1 MPSRAAWVEI
11 DLGAIAHN
19 YTEIRRHTRPDAKLC
34 AVVKADAYGHGAI
47 AVARKAIAAGAEY
60 LAVAT
65 ISEAMKLREAGFTT
79 PLLILGLTKPDSSFD
94 IVDADLTQTVCRLD
108 LVQALSA
115 EAVAQG
121 KRVKVHLAVDT
132 GLGRIGVHPAEAAA
146 FARAV
151 TALPGIELEGI
162 FSHFALADITD
173 KTYTMEQIRRFQ
185 EACNA
190 IEAEGIR
197 IPIHHIAESAAILD
211 LPDVHFD
218 MVRAGILQYGLWPSD
233 EVTRPLNLRPAMK
246 FCARIVYIK
255 TIPPGTSIGYGRNF
269 IAERESRI
277 ATISVGYADGY
288 LRAYAG
294 GCVEVRG
301 KRAPIAGRI
310 CMDQCMIDI
319 TDIPEAK
326 LGDRVTLF
334 GSETLTADDLAR
346 LANTISYEVLC
357 LVSKHVSR
365 IYVE

>member
-19 YTEIRRHTRPDAKLC
+19 YKEIRRHTRKDAKLC

-65 ISEAMKLREAGFTT
+65 ISEALKLREAGFTT

-121 KRVKVHLAVDT
+121 KKVKVHIAVDT
-132 GLGRIGVHPAEAAA
+132 GLGRIGVRPEDAVH
-146 FARAV
+146 FARII
-151 TALPGIELEGI
+151 TTMPGIELEGV
-162 FSHFALADITD
+162 FSHFALADIKD
-173 KTYTMEQIRRFQ
+173 KSFTMEQIRLFQ
-185 EACNA
+185 AACA
-190 IEAEGIR
+190 SIEAAGIH
-197 IPIHHIAESAAILD
+197 IPLRHIAESAAILD

-233 EVTRPLNLRPAMK
+233 EVTHPLNLRPAMK

-288 LRAYAG
+288 LRAYTG
-294 GCVEVRG
+294 GFVEVHG

-319 TDIPEAK
+319 TDVPEAK
-326 LGDRVTLF
+326 AGDIVTLF
-334 GSETLTADDLAR
+334 GSDTLTADDLAR
-346 LANTISYEVLC
+346 WANTISYEVLC

-365 IYVE
+365 IYME

>member
-19 YTEIRRHTRPDAKLC
+19 YKEIRKHMQTGAKLC

-132 GLGRIGVHPAEAAA
+132 GLGRIGVRPEDAVH
-146 FARAV
+146 FARII
-151 TALPGIELEGI
+151 TAMPGIELEGV

-173 KTYTMEQIRRFQ
+173 KTFSIEQIRRFQ

-190 IEAEGIR
+190 IEAVGID
-197 IPIHHIAESAAILD
+197 IPIRHIAESAAILD

-233 EVTRPLNLRPAMK
+233 EVTRPLNLRPAMR

-269 IAERESRI
+269 IAARESRI

-288 LRAYAG
+288 LRAYTG
-294 GCVEVRG
+294 GFVEVCG

-326 LGDRVTLF
+326 LGDIVTLF
-334 GSETLTADDLAR
+334 GSQTLTADDLAR
-346 LANTISYEVLC
+346 WADTISYEVLC

>member
-19 YTEIRRHTRPDAKLC
+19 YKEIRRHMRKDARLC

-94 IVDADLTQTVCRLD
+94 IVDANLTQTVCRLD
-108 LVQALSA
+108 LVQTLSA
-115 EAVAQG
+115 EAVTQG
-121 KRVKVHLAVDT
+121 KKVKVHLAVDT
-132 GLGRIGVHPAEAAA
+132 GLGRIGVRPEDAVH
-146 FARAV
+146 FARLVSAM
-151 TALPGIELEGI
+151 PGIELEGI

-173 KTYTMEQIRRFQ
+173 KSYTMEQIRRFQ
-185 EACNA
+185 EACA
-190 IEAEGIR
+190 SIEAAGIH
-197 IPIHHIAESAAILD
+197 IPIRHIAESAAILD

-233 EVTRPLNLRPAMK
+233 EVTHLLDLRPAMR

-255 TIPPGTSIGYGRNF
+255 TIPPGTSIGYGRIF
-269 IAERESRI
+269 IAQRTSRI

-319 TDIPEAK
+319 TDIPEAR
-326 LGDRVTLF
+326 LGDVVTLF
-334 GSETLTADDLAR
+334 GSKTLTADDLAR
-346 LANTISYEVLC
+346 RADTISYEVLC

-365 IYVE
+365 IYVK

>member
-19 YTEIRRHTRPDAKLC
+19 YKEIRKHMQPGAKLC

-94 IVDADLTQTVCRLD
+94 IVDAELTQTVCRID

-132 GLGRIGVHPAEAAA
+132 GLGRIGVRPEDAAH
-146 FARAV
+146 FARV
-151 TALPGIELEGI
+151 ITDMPGIELEGV

-173 KTYTMEQIRRFQ
+173 KTFSIEQIRRFQ
-185 EACNA
+185 EACDA
-190 IEAEGIR
+190 IAAAGIEV
-197 IPIHHIAESAAILD
+197 PIRHIAESAAILD

-233 EVTRPLNLRPAMK
+233 EVTHPLQLRPAMK

-269 IAERESRI
+269 IAARESRI

-288 LRAYAG
+288 LRAYKG
-294 GCVEVRG
+294 GFVEVRG

-310 CMDQCMIDI
+310 CMDQCMIDV

-326 LGDRVTLF
+326 LGDIVTLF

>member
-19 YTEIRRHTRPDAKLC
+19 YKEIRRYTRKDAKLC

-65 ISEAMKLREAGFTT
+65 ISEALKLREAGFTA

-94 IVDADLTQTVCRLD
+94 IVDADRTQTVCRLD

-115 EAVAQG
+115 EAVTQG
-121 KRVKVHLAVDT
+121 KRVKVHLAIDT
-132 GLGRIGVHPAEAAA
+132 GLGRIGVHPSEAAS
-146 FARAV
+146 FAKEIA
-151 TALPGIELEGI
+151 ALPGIEIEGI
-162 FSHFALADITD
+162 FSHFAIADIED
-173 KTYTMEQIRRFQ
+173 KTFSWEQIRLFQ
-185 EACNA
+185 EAYES
-190 IEAEGIR
+190 IEAAGIH
-197 IPIHHIAESAAILD
+197 IPIRHIAESAAILD

-294 GCVEVRG
+294 GYVEVRG

-319 TDIPEAK
+319 TDIPDAK
-326 LGDRVTLF
+326 LGDIVTLF

-346 LANTISYEVLC
+346 WANTISYEVLC

-365 IYVE
+365 IYMA

>member
-1 MPSRAAWVEI
+1 M
-11 DLGAIAHN
+11 
-19 YTEIRRHTRPDAKLC
+19 
-34 AVVKADAYGHGAI
+34 
-47 AVARKAIAAGAEY
+47 
-60 LAVAT
+60 
-65 ISEAMKLREAGFTT
+65 
-79 PLLILGLTKPDSSFD
+79 DSG
-94 IVDADLTQTVCRLD
+94 LTQTVCRLD
-108 LVQALSA
+108 LVQVLSA

-121 KRVKVHLAVDT
+121 KKVKVHLAVDT
-132 GLGRIGVHPAEAAA
+132 GLGRIGVRPEDAVH
-146 FARAV
+146 FARII
-151 TALPGIELEGI
+151 TALPGIELEGV

-173 KTYTMEQIRRFQ
+173 KTFSVEQIRRFQ

-190 IEAEGIR
+190 IEAAGIR
-197 IPIHHIAESAAILD
+197 IPIRHIAESAAILD

-233 EVTRPLNLRPAMK
+233 EVTRPLDLRPAMK

-255 TIPPGTSIGYGRNF
+255 TVPSGTSIGYGRSF
-269 IAERESRI
+269 VAERETRI

-326 LGDRVTLF
+326 VGDIVTLF
-334 GSETLTADDLAR
+334 GSDTLTADDLAHW
-346 LANTISYEVLC
+346 ANTISYEVLC

>member
-19 YTEIRRHTRPDAKLC
+19 YKEIRKHMQTGAKLC

-132 GLGRIGVHPAEAAA
+132 GLGRIGVRPEDAVH
-146 FARAV
+146 FARII
-151 TALPGIELEGI
+151 TAMPGIELEGV

-173 KTYTMEQIRRFQ
+173 KTFSIEQIRRFQ

-190 IEAEGIR
+190 IEAAGIR
-197 IPIHHIAESAAILD
+197 IPIRHIAESAAILD

-288 LRAYAG
+288 LRAYASG
-294 GCVEVRG
+294 YVEVHGR
-301 KRAPIAGRI
+301 RAPIAGRI

-319 TDIPEAK
+319 TDIPKAK
-326 LGDRVTLF
+326 VGDIVTLF
-334 GSETLTADDLAR
+334 GSDTLTADDLAHW
-346 LANTISYEVLC
+346 ANTISYEVLC

>member
-19 YTEIRRHTRPDAKLC
+19 YKEIRKHMQTGAKLC

-132 GLGRIGVHPAEAAA
+132 GLGRIGVRPEDAAH
-146 FARAV
+146 FARV
-151 TALPGIELEGI
+151 ITAMPGIELEGV
-162 FSHFALADITD
+162 FSHFALADIAD
-173 KTYTMEQIRRFQ
+173 KTFSMEQIRRFQ
-185 EACNA
+185 EACEA
-190 IEAEGIR
+190 IEAVGID
-197 IPIHHIAESAAILD
+197 IPIRHIAESAAILD
-211 LPDVHFD
+211 LPNVHFN

-233 EVTRPLNLRPAMK
+233 EVTRPLDLRPAMR

-269 IAERESRI
+269 IAARESRI

-288 LRAYAG
+288 LRAYTG
-294 GCVEVRG
+294 GFVEVRG

-326 LGDRVTLF
+326 LGDIVTLF
-334 GSETLTADDLAR
+334 GSQTLTADDLAR
-346 LANTISYEVLC
+346 WADTISYEVLC

>member
-19 YTEIRRHTRPDAKLC
+19 YKEIRRYTRKDAKLC

-65 ISEAMKLREAGFTT
+65 ISEALKLREAGLTA

-115 EAVAQG
+115 EAVTQG
-121 KRVKVHLAVDT
+121 KRVKVHLAIDT
-132 GLGRIGVHPAEAAA
+132 GLGRIGVHPSEAAS
-146 FARAV
+146 FAKEIA
-151 TALPGIELEGI
+151 ALPGIEIEGI
-162 FSHFALADITD
+162 FSHFAIADIED
-173 KTYTMEQIRRFQ
+173 KTFSWEQIRLFQ
-185 EACNA
+185 EAYES
-190 IEAEGIR
+190 IEAAGIH
-197 IPIHHIAESAAILD
+197 IPIRHIAESAAILD

-294 GCVEVRG
+294 GYVEVRG

-319 TDIPEAK
+319 TDIPDAK
-326 LGDRVTLF
+326 LGDIVTLF

-346 LANTISYEVLC
+346 WANTISYEVLC

-365 IYVE
+365 IYMA

>member
-19 YTEIRRHTRPDAKLC
+19 YKEIRKHMQTGAKLC

-132 GLGRIGVHPAEAAA
+132 GLGRIGVRPEDAVH
-146 FARAV
+146 FARII
-151 TALPGIELEGI
+151 TAMPGIELEGV

-173 KTYTMEQIRRFQ
+173 KTFSIEQIRRFQ

-190 IEAEGIR
+190 IEAAGIR
-197 IPIHHIAESAAILD
+197 IPIRHIAESAAILD

-288 LRAYAG
+288 LRAYASG
-294 GCVEVRG
+294 YVEVHGR
-301 KRAPIAGRI
+301 RAPIAGRI

-319 TDIPEAK
+319 TDIPKAK
-326 LGDRVTLF
+326 VGDIVTLF
-334 GSETLTADDLAR
+334 GSDTLTADDLAHW
-346 LANTISYEVLC
+346 ANTISYEVLC

-365 IYVE
+365 IYIE

>member
-19 YTEIRRHTRPDAKLC
+19 YKEIRKHMQPDAKLC

-94 IVDADLTQTVCRLD
+94 IVDAELTQTVCRID

-132 GLGRIGVHPAEAAA
+132 GLGRIGVHPAEAAD
-146 FARAV
+146 FARV
-151 TALPGIELEGI
+151 ITAMPGIELEGV

-173 KTYTMEQIRRFQ
+173 KTFSIEQIRRFQ
-185 EACNA
+185 EACDA
-190 IEAEGIR
+190 IAAAGIEV
-197 IPIHHIAESAAILD
+197 PIRHIAESAAILD

-233 EVTRPLNLRPAMK
+233 EVTHPLQLRPAMK

-269 IAERESRI
+269 IAARESRI

-288 LRAYAG
+288 LRAYKG
-294 GCVEVRG
+294 GFVEVRG

-310 CMDQCMIDI
+310 CMDQCMIDV

-326 LGDRVTLF
+326 LGDIVTLF

>member
-19 YTEIRRHTRPDAKLC
+19 YQEIRSHIQPGAKLC
-34 AVVKADAYGHGAI
+34 AIVKADAYGHGAI
-47 AVARKAIAAGAEY
+47 AVARKAIAAGADY

-65 ISEAMKLREAGFTT
+65 ISEAQKLREAGFTT

-132 GLGRIGVHPAEAAA
+132 GLGRIGVRPEDAAH
-146 FARAV
+146 FARII
-151 TALPGIELEGI
+151 TAMPGIELEGI
-162 FSHFALADITD
+162 FSHFALADIAD
-173 KTYTMEQIRRFQ
+173 KTFSMEQIRLFQ
-185 EACNA
+185 EACESVKA
-190 IEAEGIR
+190 AGID
-197 IPIHHIAESAAILD
+197 IPIRHIAESAAILD
-211 LPDVHFD
+211 LPNVHFD
-218 MVRAGILQYGLWPSD
+218 MVRAGIVQYGLWPSD
-233 EVTRPLNLRPAMK
+233 EVTRPLDLRPAMK

-255 TIPPGTSIGYGRNF
+255 TIPPGTSIGYGRHF
-269 IAERESRI
+269 IAKRESRI

-288 LRAYAG
+288 IRAYGG

-310 CMDQCMIDI
+310 CMDQCMIDV

-326 LGDRVTLF
+326 LGDVVTLF
-334 GSETLTADDLAR
+334 GSETLTADDLAHC
-346 LANTISYEVLC
+346 ANTISYEVLC

-365 IYVE
+365 IYMA

>member
-19 YTEIRRHTRPDAKLC
+19 YKEIRKHMQPDAKLC

-94 IVDADLTQTVCRLD
+94 IVDAELTQTVCRID

-132 GLGRIGVHPAEAAA
+132 GLGRIGVRPEDAAH
-146 FARAV
+146 FARV
-151 TALPGIELEGI
+151 ITAMPGIELEGV

-173 KTYTMEQIRRFQ
+173 KTFSIEQIRRFQ
-185 EACNA
+185 EACDA
-190 IEAEGIR
+190 IAAAGIE
-197 IPIHHIAESAAILD
+197 IPIRHIAESAAILD

-233 EVTRPLNLRPAMK
+233 EVTHPLQLRPAMK

-269 IAERESRI
+269 IAARESRI

-288 LRAYAG
+288 LRAYKG
-294 GCVEVRG
+294 GFVEVRA

-310 CMDQCMIDI
+310 CMDQCMIDV

-326 LGDRVTLF
+326 LGDIVTLF

>member
-19 YTEIRRHTRPDAKLC
+19 YKEIRRYTRKDAKLC

-65 ISEAMKLREAGFTT
+65 ISEALKLREAGFTA

-115 EAVAQG
+115 EAVTQG
-121 KRVKVHLAVDT
+121 KRVKVHLAIDT
-132 GLGRIGVHPAEAAA
+132 GLGRIGVHPSEAAS
-146 FARAV
+146 FAKEIA
-151 TALPGIELEGI
+151 ALPGIEIEGI
-162 FSHFALADITD
+162 FSHFAIADIED
-173 KTYTMEQIRRFQ
+173 KTFSWEQIRLFQ
-185 EACNA
+185 EAYES
-190 IEAEGIR
+190 IEAAGIH
-197 IPIHHIAESAAILD
+197 IPIRHIAESAAILD

-294 GCVEVRG
+294 GYVEVRG

-326 LGDRVTLF
+326 AGDIVTLF
-334 GSETLTADDLAR
+334 GSDTLTADDLAR
-346 LANTISYEVLC
+346 WANTISYEVLC

-365 IYVE
+365 IYMA

>member
-19 YTEIRRHTRPDAKLC
+19 YKEIRRYTRKDAKLC
-34 AVVKADAYGHGAI
+34 AVGKADAYGHGAI

-65 ISEAMKLREAGFTT
+65 ISEALKLREAGFTA

-115 EAVAQG
+115 EAVTQG
-121 KRVKVHLAVDT
+121 KRVKVHLAIDT
-132 GLGRIGVHPAEAAA
+132 GLGRIGVHPSEAAS
-146 FARAV
+146 FAKEIA
-151 TALPGIELEGI
+151 ALPGIEIEGI
-162 FSHFALADITD
+162 FSHFAIADIED
-173 KTYTMEQIRRFQ
+173 KTFSWEQIRLFQ
-185 EACNA
+185 EAYES
-190 IEAEGIR
+190 IEAAGIH
-197 IPIHHIAESAAILD
+197 IPIRHIAESAAILD

-294 GCVEVRG
+294 GYVEVRG

-319 TDIPEAK
+319 TDIPDAK
-326 LGDRVTLF
+326 LGDIVTLF

-346 LANTISYEVLC
+346 WANTISYEVLC

-365 IYVE
+365 IYMA

>member
-19 YTEIRRHTRPDAKLC
+19 YKEIRSLIRNGAKLC

-47 AVARKAIAAGAEY
+47 AIARKAIAAGADY

-79 PLLILGLTKPDSSFD
+79 PLLILGLTKAENSFD
-94 IVDADLTQTVCRLD
+94 VVDADLTQTVCRLD

-115 EAVAQG
+115 EAAAQG
-121 KRVKVHLAVDT
+121 KTVKVHIAVDT
-132 GLGRIGVHPAEAAA
+132 GLGRIGVRPEDAAGFAKEIAE
-146 FARAV
+146 
-151 TALPGIELEGI
+151 LPGIELEGI
-162 FSHFALADITD
+162 FSHFALADIAD
-173 KTYTMEQIRRFQ
+173 KTFSQEQIRLFRQ
-185 EACNA
+185 AYESVEAA
-190 IEAEGIR
+190 GIH
-197 IPIHHIAESAAILD
+197 IPLRHIAESAAILD
-211 LPDVHFD
+211 LPDVHCD
-218 MVRAGILQYGLWPSD
+218 MVRAGILQYGLWPSN
-233 EVTRPLNLRPAMK
+233 EVTRPLCLRPAMK

-255 TIPPGTSIGYGRNF
+255 TIPPGTSIGYGRAF
-269 IAERESRI
+269 VAERETRI

-288 LRAYAG
+288 IRAYMG

-326 LGDRVTLF
+326 VGDIVTLF
-334 GSETLTADDLAR
+334 GSDTLTADDLAR
-346 LANTISYEVLC
+346 WAGTISYEVLC

-365 IYVE
+365 IYME

>member
-1 MPSRAAWVEI
+1 M
-11 DLGAIAHN
+11 
-19 YTEIRRHTRPDAKLC
+19 
-34 AVVKADAYGHGAI
+34 
-47 AVARKAIAAGAEY
+47 
-60 LAVAT
+60 
-65 ISEAMKLREAGFTT
+65 
-79 PLLILGLTKPDSSFD
+79 
-94 IVDADLTQTVCRLD
+94 DADLTQTVCRLD

-173 KTYTMEQIRRFQ
+173 KTFTMEQIHRFQ
-185 EACNA
+185 EACDA
-190 IEAEGIR
+190 IAAAGIA
-197 IPIHHIAESAAILD
+197 IPMRHIAESAAILD

-233 EVTRPLNLRPAMK
+233 EVTHSLQLRPAMK

-255 TIPPGTSIGYGRNF
+255 TIPPGTSIGYGRHF
-269 IAERESRI
+269 IAQRESRI

-294 GCVEVRG
+294 GCVEVCG

-357 LVSKHVSR
+357 LVSKHVTR
-365 IYVE
+365 IDGE

>member
-1 MPSRAAWVEI
+1 
-11 DLGAIAHN
+11 
-19 YTEIRRHTRPDAKLC
+19 
-34 AVVKADAYGHGAI
+34 
-47 AVARKAIAAGAEY
+47 
-60 LAVAT
+60 
-65 ISEAMKLREAGFTT
+65 
-79 PLLILGLTKPDSSFD
+79 
-94 IVDADLTQTVCRLD
+94 
-108 LVQALSA
+108 
-115 EAVAQG
+115 
-121 KRVKVHLAVDT
+121 
-132 GLGRIGVHPAEAAA
+132 
-146 FARAV
+146 
-151 TALPGIELEGI
+151 
-162 FSHFALADITD
+162 
-173 KTYTMEQIRRFQ
+173 
-185 EACNA
+185 
-190 IEAEGIR
+190 
-197 IPIHHIAESAAILD
+197 
-211 LPDVHFD
+211 
-218 MVRAGILQYGLWPSD
+218 
-233 EVTRPLNLRPAMK
+233 MK

-269 IAERESRI
+269 IAQRESRI